1 MAQDALEKVT
11 QLKEKITQ
19 LEEKLHNWRT
29 N

>member
-1 MAQDALEKVT
+1 MAQDALEKFT